1 MTKEQQAE
9 QAQPQ
14 VNAAGDDVM
23 VGVSSAVSLPV
34 SSEISP
40 AVSLE
45 VSPVVSLEVSPGA
58 EEVIVPTT
66 AMAPEAPRPKAQPR
80 TQPKPRPK
88 PQPIAQAAIQQPAI
102 HPEPVPEAPAEAPPV
117 SAIPQQEEVA
127 ITVEV
132 EASRPAAPPLPDPRR
147 RLRELLAI
155 PDRDRTDALWDELIE
170 LEIQLAPGNRAPG
183 PNAHAHADVGR
194 GQKPGRF
201 AGQGRHQDSPN
212 GAPRHG
218 NRPDGA
224 GPGANGTP
232 GAPRP
237 AKRFFK
243 KARRGPRPPAKV

>member
-9 QAQPQ
+9 QGQPQ
-14 VNAAGDDVM
+14 VNAAEADV
-23 VGVSSAVSLPV
+23 VVDVSSSVSSPV

-40 AVSLE
+40 AVSH
-45 VSPVVSLEVSPGA
+45 VA
-58 EEVIVPTT
+58 EEVIAPTT
-66 AMAPEAPRPKAQPR
+66 VMAPEAARPKAQPR
-80 TQPKPRPK
+80 TQLKAQPKIR
-88 PQPIAQAAIQQPAI
+88 AAIQ
-102 HPEPVPEAPAEAPPV
+102 PEPVPEAPAEAPPV
-117 SAIPQQEEVA
+117 SVVQQQEEA
-127 ITVEV
+127 PIPVEV
-132 EASRPAAPPLPDPRR
+132 EAGRPAAPPLPDPRR

-183 PNAHAHADVGR
+183 PNANADVGR
-194 GQKPGRF
+194 GGQKPGRF
-201 AGQGRHQDSPN
+201 AGQGRHQDSTN

-224 GPGANGTP
+224 GPGANGTNGTP

>member
-9 QAQPQ
+9 QAQPP
-14 VNAAGDDVM
+14 VNAAGDEVI

-34 SSEISP
+34 SSEISTM
-40 AVSLE
+40 A
-45 VSPVVSLEVSPGA
+45 A
-58 EEVIVPTT
+58 EIAPTT
-66 AMAPEAPRPKAQPR
+66 MMAPEAPRPKAQPR
-80 TQPKPRPK
+80 VR
-88 PQPIAQAAIQQPAI
+88 AAIQ
-102 HPEPVPEAPAEAPPV
+102 PEPVPEAPAEALPV
-117 SAIPQQEEVA
+117 SAVQQQEEAAV
-127 ITVEV
+127 TGEEV

-183 PNAHAHADVGR
+183 PNANAHADAGR

-224 GPGANGTP
+224 GSGANGANGTP

>member
-14 VNAAGDDVM
+14 VNAAEDDAV
-23 VGVSSAVSLPV
+23 VGVSPAVSSPI

-40 AVSLE
+40 V
-45 VSPVVSLEVSPGA
+45 VSPMAVEVAPA
-58 EEVIVPTT
+58 TM
-66 AMAPEAPRPKAQPR
+66 MAPEAARPKAQPR
-80 TQPKPRPK
+80 VR
-88 PQPIAQAAIQQPAI
+88 AAIQQPAI
-102 HPEPVPEAPAEAPPV
+102 QPEPVPEAPAEAPPV
-117 SAIPQQEEVA
+117 SAVQQQEEAAV
-127 ITVEV
+127 TGEV
-132 EASRPAAPPLPDPRR
+132 EAGRPAAPPLPDPRR

-183 PNAHAHADVGR
+183 PNANANADVGR

-201 AGQGRHQDSPN
+201 AGQGRHQDATN

-224 GPGANGTP
+224 GSGANGANGTP

>member
-14 VNAAGDDVM
+14 VNADGDDVV
-23 VGVSSAVSLPV
+23 VGVSPAVSSPI

-40 AVSLE
+40 V
-45 VSPVVSLEVSPGA
+45 VSPMAVEVAPA
-58 EEVIVPTT
+58 TM
-66 AMAPEAPRPKAQPR
+66 MAPEAARPKAQPR
-80 TQPKPRPK
+80 VR
-88 PQPIAQAAIQQPAI
+88 AAIQ
-102 HPEPVPEAPAEAPPV
+102 PEPVPEAPAEAPPV
-117 SAIPQQEEVA
+117 STIQQQEESP

-132 EASRPAAPPLPDPRR
+132 EAEASRPAAPPLPDPRR

-183 PNAHAHADVGR
+183 PNANANADVGR

-201 AGQGRHQDSPN
+201 AGQGRHQDATN

-224 GPGANGTP
+224 GSGANGANGTP